1 MSARALLSPSPYHNR
16 VKNMIETN
24 KDNIK
29 VLIADDEIE
38 FASTLVTRLQLRKFN
53 TAMAT
58 SGEDAL
64 SAIEQDQPD
73 VLLLDLKM
81 PDIDGLEVLA
91 KLKQVYPAIQ
101 VIILTGHGS
110 FETGQEG
117 MKLGA
122 YDYVMKPVDLNRL
135 IEKIEAAFKEKND
148 GCDN

>member
-1 MSARALLSPSPYHNR
+1 
-16 VKNMIETN
+16 MIETN

-58 SGEDAL
+58 SGEEAL
-64 SAIEQDQPD
+64 SAIEKDQPD

-135 IEKIEAAFKEKND
+135 IEKIEAAFKEKK
-148 GCDN
+148 